1 MRTTSP
7 LYKRLREQT
16 GSRYEVQI
24 VRGSA
29 SYGMRDIRSCS
40 VHQSLLSSDV
50 GPAIGG
56 TVSAR
61 CRLVLNESGDNW
73 PRMADFEIRVRLVS
87 ADETEQSE
95 WLSFGTFWTDTRSE
109 SKYGTL
115 TIEAFDGFLRL
126 QQYWTDLIPQEDM
139 PASWPITA
147 AAAARLLSEATGV
160 SLDSRDAL
168 DNTVPFVGLD
178 TTATARDVWADIAAA
193 HARNAVITPEGYVHL
208 IPLVNMDETGGSA
221 VAGIAVAGL
230 AIAGN
235 DPAGSG
241 SSSQDYIYLGLTPQ
255 KLDVTPELQAVTGVE
270 LKDDAGRIAAA
281 GNSSGYVLKAS
292 CNYSN
297 SAAALL
303 CLNQARGYVYRPF
316 TASGTDLDPAAE
328 LGDIAIID
336 GQPHQIMSI
345 DWDLAAWI
353 TADLAAPAEYEIDHE
368 YQFQDDAAVT
378 LRKAL
383 AADAVL
389 ETALRSYIQ
398 QTAEGIMAGV
408 AAQYASDA
416 DLQNAVD
423 HLQAEID
430 GAIESFSGS
439 AVPTLENYP
448 ASGWTD
454 AETRAKH
461 VGDLYMVNSSGG
473 DYAGFYYR
481 FEQINGAYQW
491 TLLKDSEITKALAD
505 AEEANR
511 KATAAQAASTTL
523 QQMLADDYSP
533 TAEIEERFYTKEEGE
548 GQAAA
553 LQSELSLTDS
563 RLTVA
568 MSELRE
574 DTEGQFTAMS
584 YYIRYQD
591 GEVIV
596 GRTDEPTSF
605 RISPAQ
611 VSACYG
617 NEVISYWNQD
627 KQRTPKQLEI
637 PVGGS
642 LRIGDL
648 LWQPRSS
655 GNLSL
660 MWVGATNNENNSGE

>member
-7 LYKRLREQT
+7 LYKRLREET
-16 GSRYEVQI
+16 GSQYEVQI
-24 VRGSA
+24 VRGSVT
-29 SYGMRDIRSCS
+29 YGMRDIRQCA
-40 VHQSLLSSDV
+40 VHQSLLSADV

-56 TVSAR
+56 TVSAW
-61 CRLVLNESGDNW
+61 CKLVLNESSANW
-73 PRMADFEIRVRLVS
+73 PRMADFEARVRLVS
-87 ADETEQSE
+87 ADGSEQSE
-95 WLSFGTFWTDTRSE
+95 WLSFGTFYTDTRAE

-115 TIEAFDGFLRL
+115 TIEAYDGMLLLER
-126 QQYWTDLIPQEDM
+126 YWTDLIPQASM

-147 AAAARLLSEATGV
+147 AAAAQLLSTGTGI
-160 SLDSRDAL
+160 SLDSRDTL
-168 DNTVPFVGLD
+168 DNTVAFIGLD
-178 TTATARDVWADIAAA
+178 TTATARNVWRDIAAA
-193 HARNAVITPEGYVHL
+193 HASNVVITPDGYVHL
-208 IPLVNMDETGGSA
+208 VPLTNPDDAED
-221 VAGIAVAGL
+221 
-230 AIAGN
+230 AI
-235 DPAGSG
+235 DLELSM
-241 SSSQDYIYLGLTPQ
+241 Q
-255 KLDVTPELQAVTGVE
+255 KLEVSPELLAVSGVE
-270 LKDDAGRIAAA
+270 LKDEAGAIAAA

-303 CLNQARGYVYRPF
+303 CLNRSRGYVYRPF
-316 TASGTDLDPAAE
+316 SAYGVDLDPAAE
-328 LGDIAIID
+328 LGDIVITDEQA
-336 GQPHQIMSI
+336 GQIMRI
-345 DWDLAAWI
+345 DWELAAWI
-353 TADLAAPAEYEIDHE
+353 TADISAPAEYEIDHE

-378 LRKAL
+378 LQKAL
-383 AADAVL
+383 AADSVL

-408 AAQYASDA
+408 AAQYVSDST
-416 DLQNAVD
+416 LQDVVD

-430 GAIESFSGS
+430 GAIETFTGS
-439 AVPTLENYP
+439 AVPTLQNYP

-454 AETRAKH
+454 AEERAKH
-461 VGDLYMVNSSGG
+461 VGDLYMVSSAGG
-473 DYAGFYYR
+473 SYAGFYYR

-491 TLLKDSEITKALAD
+491 TLLKDSEITTALAN
-505 AEEANR
+505 AAAANAA
-511 KATAAQAASTTL
+511 ATAAQDTANAL
-523 QQMLADDYSP
+523 QQTLLDDYSP
-533 TAEIEERFYTKEEGE
+533 TADIEERFYTKEEGE
-548 GQAAA
+548 GHAAA

-568 MSELRE
+568 MSELRQ
-574 DTEGQFTAMS
+574 DTEGQFSAMA
-584 YYIRYQD
+584 YYIRYQN

-605 RISPAQ
+605 RISPSQ

-617 NEVISYWNQD
+617 NDVISFWNQD

-660 MWVGATNNENNSGE
+660 MWVGTTSNNASAAEE